1 MDTDETISASF
12 AAHYA
17 ARVRAHGDTPPA
29 ADWPRQEIAEITY
42 RKILSVIRDRHRNGT
57 PSLLDIGCGY
67 GGLLEFARQRGYALD
82 YTGIDIV
89 PEMITHA
96 KHRNPADA
104 FILSDAM
111 TYEFDRKFDYVVC
124 VGILTMKLSAS
135 ILDMNRY
142 AARLIRR
149 MFALAKVGIA
159 FDIMTNQV
167 NFMTENS
174 YYRSPTEILAF
185 CLSELSSKV
194 LIDHAYER
202 YEYTTYVFHENEV

>member
-1 MDTDETISASF
+1 MDTDEAISASF

-17 ARVRAHGDTPPA
+17 ERVRTHGDTPPA

-42 RKILSVIRDRHRNGT
+42 QKMLSVIRSRHRNGQ

-67 GGLLEFARQRGYALD
+67 GGLLEFARQQGYALD
-82 YTGIDIV
+82 YTGVDIV
-89 PEMITHA
+89 PEMIAHA
-96 KHRNPADA
+96 KHRNPAGA
-104 FILSDAM
+104 FILGDAM
-111 TYEFDRKFDYVVC
+111 TYEFDHKFDYVVC

-167 NFMTENS
+167 NFMVENS